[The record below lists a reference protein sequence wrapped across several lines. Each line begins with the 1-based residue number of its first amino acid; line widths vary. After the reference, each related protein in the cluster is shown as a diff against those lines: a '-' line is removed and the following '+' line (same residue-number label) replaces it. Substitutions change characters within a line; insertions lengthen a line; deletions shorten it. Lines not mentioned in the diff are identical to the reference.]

1 MAAFGSFSG
10 YEDIIDNVPDVGQF
24 DPAPSHGST
33 PTPGNLPTV
42 TRAGVDFL
50 GLGKLFEKLF
60 GGTTPVNPDDP
71 TPPARH
77 PVQVRDIFKMS
88 QVNTGFDFSTHPCI
102 KMTVAYLQKTLD
114 FRWKNG
120 NMRALV
126 FPDYKPDLAPSELT
140 ANGLDKDK
148 FAAGAAALLIKAFY
162 NNVRD
167 RQGTIDID
175 KANTAVSEF
184 NNHINNQATALMI
197 QFYRTFFGITEPSED
212 LASRYRKLL
221 VSAAYRNLKQGQA
234 GQGTWRDAD
243 LEMFCHFA
251 KLAACGASD
260 NTIRDVYNELTTTAP
275 QLSGSTFGSIHPDT
289 WRQYRGWLSSGF
301 LDWGDLG
308 ATHLD
313 DYDLLVI
320 PGMGRFPISR
330 TISYYLVDE
339 FAKNKGY
346 YKPPQSSSCFSSNV
360 KVVMAGPAGEKLKKI
375 CNVEPGDVVLSP
387 DATDSGGPPG
397 TRRVAFVSAPRRG
410 TRPLYSFHDYP
421 GLQFTATHPILL
433 PSASTGEM
441 SLQFVDKDRASS
453 LNPTWQSLSKENIIP
468 DLLQAHQADSED
480 EVVYDLVFEPTAT
493 SEDQTNSKNL
503 PLATY
508 VVEADNGRRLTVAS
522 EAPALEWFG
531 PELMFISSAVRQIL
545 EGSSDIDA
553 VVELLG
559 TNRVYTRLVLGEAA
573 EKITLS
579 DNIGGG
585 HCDEST
591 AGAWLLEACAKS
603 QAVQDL
609 VERMIQY
616 LGRTLSH
623 EVRTGWARCLPVGK
637 EFSVS
642 SNSGEESQ
650 EALFI
655 NVVRLLDSDKACL
668 SRPPAIGPRH
678 QLKVWRNDVLV
689 FDDLVSGEVQGQS
702 TLQLYCPVNIGE
714 EGDLSGDCQTIT
726 IQLEDGTS
734 GSVWRGGGPVRKG
747 LHTIIGLGSLS
758 SGTCGSAQHA
768 VAEVELRSGVNII
781 AAPARGEGQAGGG
794 GPKLMN
800 LASLSHKTAWEESTM
815 GAYAGCLGAR
825 FGDAIAELT
834 RFHCGENGK
843 TG

>member
-1 MAAFGSFSG
+1 MAAFGTFAG
-10 YEDIIDNVPDVGQF
+10 YESIIDNVPDVGQF
-24 DPAPSHGST
+24 DPAPSHGS
-33 PTPGNLPTV
+33 PSTPGNSPTV
-42 TRAGVDFL
+42 TRAGIDFL
-50 GLGKLFEKLF
+50 GLGKLFDKIL

-71 TPPARH
+71 TPPPRH

-88 QVNTGFDFSTHPCI
+88 QVNTGFDFSTHPSI
-102 KMTVAYLQKTLD
+102 RMTVAYLQKTLD

-120 NMRALV
+120 PMRTLV

-140 ANGLDKDK
+140 ADGLDKDK
-148 FAAGAAALLIKAFY
+148 FAAGAAALLVKAFY

-175 KANTAVSEF
+175 KANTGVSDF
-184 NNHINNQATALMI
+184 NSHISNQAASLMI

-251 KLAACGASD
+251 KLAACGASE
-260 NTIRDVYNELTTTAP
+260 NTIREVYNELTTTAP
-275 QLSGSTFGSIHPDT
+275 ELNGSTFGSIHPDT

-313 DYDLLVI
+313 DYHLLVI
-320 PGMGRFPISR
+320 HGVGRFPMSH

-339 FAKNKGY
+339 FAKDKGY
-346 YKPPQSSSCFSSNV
+346 YKPPQSSSCFSGST
-360 KVVMAGPAGEKLKKI
+360 KIVMAGPAGELKKI

-387 DATDSGGPPG
+387 DATNSEGPPG
-397 TRRVAFVSAPRRG
+397 RRRVAFVSAPRRG
-410 TRPLYSFHDYP
+410 TRPLYSLHDYP
-421 GLQFTATHPILL
+421 GVQFTATHPILL
-433 PSASTGEM
+433 PSSSTGGM

-453 LNPTWQSLSKENIIP
+453 LNPTWQSLSKENISS
-468 DLLQAHQADSED
+468 DLLQSHQAGSED
-480 EVVYDLVFEPTAT
+480 EVVYDLVFEPTAP
-493 SEDQTNSKNL
+493 SESQNNNNNL

-545 EGSSDIDA
+545 ERTSDIDA
-553 VVELLG
+553 VVDLLG

-573 EKITLS
+573 EKTTLS
-579 DNIGGG
+579 DNIGGDS
-585 HCDEST
+585 DEST
-591 AGAWLLEACAKS
+591 AGEWLLQACAKS

-609 VERMIQY
+609 VEKMIQY

-623 EVRTGWARCLPVGK
+623 EVRTGWARSLPVG
-637 EFSVS
+637 EFSIS
-642 SNSGEESQ
+642 SNTGAESQ
-650 EALFI
+650 QVLFI
-655 NVVRLLDSDKACL
+655 NVVRLLDSDDACL
-668 SRPPAIGPRH
+668 SHPPAIGSRH

-689 FDDLVSGEVQGQS
+689 FDDLVSGDVQGQS
-702 TLQLYCPVNIGE
+702 TLQLYCPIKVGE
-714 EGDLSGDCQTIT
+714 KEGKLSDDYQNIT

-758 SGTCGSAQHA
+758 PGTFESAQHA
-768 VAEVELRSGVNII
+768 VAEVELRSGVTVA
-781 AAPARGEGQAGGG
+781 AAPARGEGQPEEG
-794 GPKLMN
+794 GPELMS
-800 LASLSHKTAWEESTM
+800 LASSTYKAVWEENTM

-834 RFHCGENGK
+834 RFHCGEDEK
-843 TG
+843 TS